1 MYKYIEKKIRD
12 GTRLSIEEAAW
23 CLSKGTDIWQLGGL
37 AHRMRCLKNPPDRV
51 TYQVDRNINYT
62 NICRSGCRFC
72 AFHVPHE
79 SIQSGKSLKAALENP
94 DKKGWTLS
102 VEEILRKVK
111 ETIDNGGD
119 GILLQGGLNP
129 DLPFDYYENVL
140 KAIRARYLAIHIH
153 AFSPP
158 EILFFSRKFSIPV
171 EDVLRRLIK
180 AGLDSI
186 PGGGAEIFS
195 ESIRSLIAPGK
206 CTGDQWLDTMRR
218 AHRLGLKTTA
228 TMVIGFG
235 ETVSD
240 RLDHLFKLR
249 DLQDETGGFTAFIAW
264 TFQPKNTKLEN
275 EIKQKGEAWGIDYLR
290 IQASARLILD
300 NFQHIQVSWVT
311 QGMRLGSLALR
322 FGADDFSSM
331 MMEEN
336 VVASTGAGFSTNE
349 IEMREIIETAGFRPV
364 KRLSLYQNILHA

>member
-1 MYKYIEKKIRD
+1 M
-12 GTRLSIEEAAW
+12 W
-23 CLSKGTDIWQLGGL
+23 CLLKETDVWQLGSL
-37 AHRMRCLKNPPDRV
+37 AHRMRCVKNPPDRV

-62 NICRSGCRFC
+62 NICMSGCRFC
-72 AFHVPHE
+72 AFHAAPE
-79 SIQSGKSLKAALENP
+79 YPSIEKSVKPENEKA

-102 VEEILRKVK
+102 VDEILTKVK
-111 ETIDNGGD
+111 EMIDLGGD

-129 DLPFDYYENVL
+129 DLPFDYYLNIL
-140 KAIRARYLAIHIH
+140 KAIRARYPSIHIH

-158 EILFFSRKFSIPV
+158 EILFFARKFSMPV

-206 CTGDQWLDTMRR
+206 CTGEKWLDFMRR
-218 AHRLGLKTTA
+218 AHKLGLRTTA

-235 ETVSD
+235 ETASD
-240 RLDHLFKLR
+240 RIDHLLKLR
-249 DLQDETGGFTAFIAW
+249 DLQDETGGFTAFVLW

-275 EIKQKGEAWGIDYLR
+275 EIKQKGEALGIEYLR
-290 IQASARLILD
+290 TQAAARLILD
-300 NFQHIQVSWVT
+300 NFQHIQVSWMT

-322 FGADDFSSM
+322 FGADDFSSVM
-331 MMEEN
+331 IEEN
-336 VVASTGAGFSTNE
+336 VVASTGAGFRTNE
-349 IEMREIIETAGFRPV
+349 VEMRRIIEAAGFRPV